1 MADLKL
7 EIPIV
12 GNTPNTAI
20 DKNIVEK
27 IKREYG
33 NDIKEVS
40 DITNV
45 PEQLITSIIY
55 VESKGD
61 ATATNSR
68 TIGLMQLD
76 PITAVS
82 CIVLEITKDRLSQKE
97 KDILGITDTK
107 LFDNIIKLGKGVDM
121 KAYQNSFIPASA
133 LVKPMLLNKKK
144 NILLGAA
151 ALVVVYKVRKKATE
165 IGAELN
171 EVEFLAKNARN
182 IDEIKYALNLLWRID
197 VFGTKLV
204 AQKSKIQGI
213 LETKYDIFTYN
224 EAKTIKI

>member
-45 PEQLITSIIY
+45 PEQLITSVIY

-144 NILLGAA
+144 NILLGAIY
-151 ALVVVYKVRKKATE
+151 LKQ
-165 IGAELN
+165 IIDSLGN
-171 EVEFLAKNARN
+171 SN
-182 IDEIKYALNLLWRID
+182 ILRID
-197 VFGTKLV
+197 RIITAYNTGTAVLKKDWFKKNTPEQMLASV
-204 AQKSKIQGI
+204 NNITKNYILAIGGKNGLMDGI
-213 LETKYDIFTYN
+213 
-224 EAKTIKI
+224 A